1 MYTRYAIFEGTVHP
15 GREDEFFHLV
25 EERLLPLWRQMPHA
39 QAVRVVRGVET
50 DPGTTPVAMILAVD
64 YPSREAIAE
73 ALTSPV
79 RARARAVTEEI
90 IGLFAGRFYHVVG
103 RRLGS
108 A

>member
-15 GREDEFFHLV
+15 GREDEFFQLV
-25 EERLLPLWRQMPHA
+25 EEQLLPLWRQMPHA

-79 RARARAVTEEI
+79 RARARAATEEI
-90 IGLFAGRFYHVVG
+90 IELFAGRFYHVVG

>member
-1 MYTRYAIFEGTVHP
+1 MYTRYAIFEGTVHR
-15 GREDEFFHLV
+15 GREDDFFRLV

-50 DPGTTPVAMILAVD
+50 DAGVPPAAMILAID

-73 ALTSPV
+73 ALASPV

-90 IGLFAGRFYHVVG
+90 LELLDGRFYHVIG
-103 RRLGS
+103 RRLGP